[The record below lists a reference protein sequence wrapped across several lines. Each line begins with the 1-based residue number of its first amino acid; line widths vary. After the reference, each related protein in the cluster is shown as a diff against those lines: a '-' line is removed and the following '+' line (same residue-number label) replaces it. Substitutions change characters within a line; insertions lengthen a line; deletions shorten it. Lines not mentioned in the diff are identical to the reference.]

1 MNELYFNYPPPAKL
15 PKLNTRVFL
24 IMNAE
29 ISRVLTNQ
37 AGLPAEIASNII
49 DTKEQMQKVRLVK
62 QRLWNLEFYCS
73 QDQGCGGWPLNSFW
87 DMFPMIQDIYSN
99 RDMMFEPW
107 FAKYHTFLFTR
118 LLPDL
123 KMNLRWYLDNQ
134 MQRPGGATMAVYKQA
149 DQIQKLAINPLEEMK
164 KSYTN
169 KKMSSW
175 K

>member
-1 MNELYFNYPPPAKL
+1 MSYISIAPALKPSPRPPPR
-15 PKLNTRVFL
+15 T
-24 IMNAE
+24 MNAE
-29 ISRVLTNQ
+29 ITHVLTNQ
-37 AGLPAEIASNII
+37 GGLPSEIASNII
-49 DTKEQMQKVRLVK
+49 DTKNQMQKVKLVK

-87 DMFPMIQDIYSN
+87 DIFPMIDDVYAN

-134 MQRPGGATMAVYKQA
+134 MQRPGGATMAVYQQA

-164 KSYTN
+164 KTYTN
-169 KKMSSW
+169 KKMASW
-175 K
+175 R

>member
-1 MNELYFNYPPPAKL
+1 MSYISIAPALK
-15 PKLNTRVFL
+15 PSPRPQPRT
-24 IMNAE
+24 MNAE
-29 ISRVLTNQ
+29 ITHVLTNQ
-37 AGLPAEIASNII
+37 GGLPSEIASNII
-49 DTKEQMQKVRLVK
+49 DTKNQMQKVKLVK

-87 DMFPMIQDIYSN
+87 DIFPMIDDVYAN

-134 MQRPGGATMAVYKQA
+134 MQRPGGATMAVYQQA
-149 DQIQKLAINPLEEMK
+149 D
-164 KSYTN
+164 
-169 KKMSSW
+169 
-175 K
+175 